1 MIKNETDRD
10 RTVTII
16 YFAKNC
22 CKNIYLF
29 SRMEEIS
36 HSSVAAF
43 ELLAAKDAATREK
56 EDNIVETEEELGIFQ
71 LLDRLEEVTSM
82 LTSRSQESM
91 ESMVLSL
98 LSYSLCPLY
107 N

>member
-1 MIKNETDRD
+1 M
-10 RTVTII
+10 

-36 HSSVAAF
+36 HSSVAAV
-43 ELLAAKDAATREK
+43 ELPAVKDTVTRER
-56 EDNIVETEEELGIFQ
+56 EDNGVEAEEELGIFQ

-82 LTSRSQESM
+82 LTSR
-91 ESMVLSL
+91 
-98 LSYSLCPLY
+98 
-107 N
+107 